1 MLDYIKTFPSAKVNL
16 FLKVLNKRNDGYH
29 NIQSLLV
36 KTDLKD
42 VLEVEKS
49 SNFQIEI
56 HGEFSNYVN
65 INDNIFISIFSFFK
79 KEFNLDKQLKIRLQK
94 NIPVGAGLGGGSADG
109 AEFIKTINKIFN
121 LNLCKKELQKIS
133 LQFGSDLPFFFEE
146 KPAII
151 SMKGEEIIA
160 YDKNFDLDVLI
171 IKPSNNLATKEVF
184 ENFKNNFSSPISI
197 EEILSKSVID
207 ISKEIN
213 NDLTK
218 SAIAIVPEISQIL
231 NELKYFNCLV
241 AKMSGSG
248 SSCFAIFD
256 NLSQMNECEIF
267 FKQKYQNYF
276 IRKTKIHN

>member
-1 MLDYIKTFPSAKVNL
+1 MLDYIKTFPSAKINL

-36 KTDLKD
+36 KTDLSD
-42 VLEVEKS
+42 VLEVEI
-49 SNFQIEI
+49 SNSFQIEI
-56 HGEFSNYVN
+56 YGEFSNCVN
-65 INDNIFISIFSFFK
+65 VDDNIFIPIFSFFK
-79 KEFNLDKQLKIRLQK
+79 KNFNLDRQLKIKLQK

-109 AEFIKTINKIFN
+109 AEFIKAINKIFN
-121 LNLCKKELQKIS
+121 LNLNKKELQKIS

-151 SMKGEEIIA
+151 SMKGEEITV
-160 YDKNFDLDVLI
+160 YNKNFNLDILI
-171 IKPSNNLATKEVF
+171 IKPSINLATKKVF
-184 ENFKNNFSSPISI
+184 ENFQNNFSSLISS
-197 EEILSKSVID
+197 EKILSKSVID
-207 ISKEIN
+207 ISKEID
-213 NDLTK
+213 NDLTN

-231 NELKYFNCLV
+231 NELKYFKCLV

-256 NLSQMNECEIF
+256 NLSQIDECENF

-276 IRKTKIHN
+276 IKKTKIHN

>member
-1 MLDYIKTFPSAKVNL
+1 MLDYIKTFPSAKINL

-36 KTDLKD
+36 KTDLRD
-42 VLEVEKS
+42 VLEVEI
-49 SNFQIEI
+49 SNDFQIEI
-56 HGEFSNYVN
+56 HGEFSNLIN
-65 INDNIFISIFSFFK
+65 INDNIFIPIFNFFK
-79 KEFNLDKQLKIRLQK
+79 KNFNLDKQLKIKLQK

-121 LNLCKKELQKIS
+121 LNLDKKELQKIS

-146 KPAII
+146 KSAII
-151 SMKGEEIIA
+151 SMKGEEIIV
-160 YDKNFDLDVLI
+160 YDKSFDLDILI
-171 IKPSNNLATKEVF
+171 VKPSNNLATREVF
-184 ENFKNNFSSPISI
+184 ENFKNDFSSLIST
-197 EEILSKSVID
+197 EKILSKSVID

-218 SAIAIVPEISQIL
+218 SAVAIVPQISQIL
-231 NELKYFNCLV
+231 DEFKNFNCLV

-276 IRKTKIHN
+276 IKKTKICN